1 LDTVTPDVSY
11 RDYMDLA
18 LTLDPIHLW
27 DFCPEGAGA
36 NWAVGTITTPAAGF
50 ACDFDLTV
58 NDDEADIIPDLGSFG
73 DFMGQT
79 DVADQCQ
86 PGPDGSECALEFVGP
101 GIPSIASR
109 ITSHPQRDENGLP
122 GDFTVGLWCTA
133 APALL
138 TDTAFHSIMITEV
151 NCPGSQF
158 TWALYRGG
166 TSASPRLGVRTFN
179 GGTATHLDA
188 QSTAAISADTW
199 YFIVGEYDS
208 SAIDLFYYQDGA
220 LEASDLVPSGSRGI
234 LSNREVRIGDFCFEY
249 AGLALGP
256 VMYDYRIG
264 ASNISDLYDAMFA

>member
-1 LDTVTPDVSY
+1 MSY

-18 LTLDPIHLW
+18 LTFDPIHLW
-27 DFCPEGAGA
+27 DFCPGTGEGGPMVDWVTSGGA
-36 NWAVGTITTPAAGF
+36 FPCN
-50 ACDFDLTV
+50 FDLTV
-58 NDDEADIIPDLGSFG
+58 NDDVADIIPDLGSFG

-86 PGPDGSECALEFVGP
+86 PGPDGSLCALEFVGP

-122 GDFTVGLWCTA
+122 GDFTVGIWVTA

-138 TDTAFHSIMITEV
+138 TDSAFHSIMITEV

-158 TWALYRGG
+158 TWALFRGG
-166 TSASPRLGVRTFN
+166 TAASPRLGVRTFN
-179 GGTATHLDA
+179 GGVGTHLSA
-188 QSTAAISADTW
+188 SSASAISADTW
-199 YFIVGEYDS
+199 YFILGEYDS
-208 SAIDLFYYQDGA
+208 TAEELFYYQDGA
-220 LEASDLVPSGSRGI
+220 LESSDLVPSGSRGI
-234 LSNREVRIGDFCFEY
+234 LTNREVRIGDFCFEY

-264 ASNISDLYDAMFA
+264 PSNISDLYDAMYA